1 MALSAISYLIGHL
14 CVCVFSSNISSESML
29 LFGAEHCLPS
39 YWPSVCVCVFKI
51 SQVSLCYY
59 LEKNAEHY
67 IVCHL
72 LSYWPERPL
81 QRPSI
86 SNLIGRRSTA
96 VRPYLLFLDNF
107 LDFST
112 KKIPKIFITQHF
124 NKNTNTNTN
133 TKTIWLAGGPVR
145 PYLLFLSRFSES
157 IKRKTLPTIE
167 SETWVISSAKMNTN
181 WLNSVRKIQALV
193 CCASGN
199 ETEKLN
205 SFLCFESSLPVN

>member
-107 LDFST
+107 FGFVNNFFLKIFCLFLNISIKIQTQIQIQKQSDWHADQSDHICYFLTIFLDLSTIFFSKYFVYFST
-112 KKIPKIFITQHF
+112 FQ
-124 NKNTNTNTN
+124 
-133 TKTIWLAGGPVR
+133 
-145 PYLLFLSRFSES
+145 
-157 IKRKTLPTIE
+157 
-167 SETWVISSAKMNTN
+167 
-181 WLNSVRKIQALV
+181 
-193 CCASGN
+193 
-199 ETEKLN
+199 
-205 SFLCFESSLPVN
+205 